1 MGIECS
7 AKGYIGLID
16 IISCAQKAVLFP
28 VAPLHDSLTKTL
40 KIEFERALLR
50 IFRMSDK
57 DGDGMLSDEELKDFQ
72 LTVFKKDLQRNHITA
87 FKEVLVAECEDYD
100 EA

>member
-1 MGIECS
+1 
-7 AKGYIGLID
+7 
-16 IISCAQKAVLFP
+16 
-28 VAPLHDSLTKTL
+28 
-40 KIEFERALLR
+40 
-50 IFRMSDK
+50 MSDK
-57 DGDGMLSDEELKDFQ
+57 DGDGILSDEELKDFQ